1 MPKEI
6 IFCLMFGCLGF
17 LMALFV
23 SRTVNIAFII
33 LLGWVLF
40 KVFEKY
46 GMKPDWPMLERT
58 YQLIIGLGESLIELM
73 AHLIKVASA
82 WGMILFLLGGIT
94 GIILNRR
101 RKATA

>member
-1 MPKEI
+1 
-6 IFCLMFGCLGF
+6 MFGCLGF

-33 LLGWVLF
+33 LLGWVLI

-46 GMKPDWPMLERT
+46 GMKPDWPMLERI
-58 YQLIIGLGESLIELM
+58 YQLIIGMGESLIELV